1 MKKVL
6 SILAVTGIII
16 PCLLIC
22 NESETIIPNI
32 LGLIYLISVIIISK
46 TRRGRVWWEK
56 KYRTINQ

>member
-22 NESETIIPNI
+22 NESETILPNI
-32 LGLIYLISVIIISK
+32 IGLIYLIVVVALSN
-46 TRRGRVWWEK
+46 TRRGKVWWERT
-56 KYRTINQ
+56 YRTINQ